1 MRKLLLTIGLFVTA
15 MLPATAF
22 CQTAKPDSMMHKDTI
37 QAAQTTPK
45 DSVPLLLTNRM
56 LKEVVVFGYRPPIKF
71 KLDFSSIDYQLERI
85 RPSDLNFNILG
96 FLGYLFKWIGKGKH
110 SETKA
115 ERTQRLLREYDL
127 TPPQLP
133 ATKKPSK

>member
-1 MRKLLLTIGLFVTA
+1 MRKLLLTISLF
-15 MLPATAF
+15 ATALHPTTAL
-22 CQTAKPDSMMHKDTI
+22 CQTTKPDSTMLKDTI
-37 QAAQTTPK
+37 QATKAAPK
-45 DSVPLLLTNRM
+45 DSVPLTLTNHM

-71 KLDFSSIDYQLERI
+71 KLDFSSVEYQLMSI

>member
-15 MLPATAF
+15 MLPTTAL
-22 CQTAKPDSMMHKDTI
+22 CQTAKPDSTMLKDTI
-37 QAAQTTPK
+37 QAVRATPK
-45 DSVPLLLTNRM
+45 DSIPLILTNRM
-56 LKEVVVFGYRPPIKF
+56 LKEVVVFGYRAPIKF
-71 KLDFSSIDYQLERI
+71 KLDLSSVDYQLERI

-96 FLGYLFKWIGKGKH
+96 FLGYLFKWIGKGQH
-110 SETKA
+110 RETKA

-133 ATKKPSK
+133 TTKKAAK

>member
-1 MRKLLLTIGLFVTA
+1 M
-15 MLPATAF
+15 
-22 CQTAKPDSMMHKDTI
+22 QKDTI
-37 QAAQTTPK
+37 QAVRTVPK
-45 DSVPLLLTNRM
+45 DSVPLILTNRM
-56 LKEVVVFGYRPPIKF
+56 LKEVVVYGYRAPIKF
-71 KLDFSSIDYQLERI
+71 KLDFSSVDYQLERI
-85 RPSDLNFNILG
+85 RPSDLNFNVLG

>member
-1 MRKLLLTIGLFVTA
+1 MRKLLLTISLF
-15 MLPATAF
+15 ATALHPTTAL
-22 CQTAKPDSMMHKDTI
+22 CQTAKPDSTMLKDTI
-37 QAAQTTPK
+37 QAVRTTPK
-45 DSVPLLLTNRM
+45 DSIPLILTNRM

-71 KLDFSSIDYQLERI
+71 KLDLSSVDYQLERI

>member
-1 MRKLLLTIGLFVTA
+1 MRKLLLTISLF
-15 MLPATAF
+15 ATALHPTTAL
-22 CQTAKPDSMMHKDTI
+22 CQTAKPDSTMLKDTI
-37 QAAQTTPK
+37 QATKAAPK
-45 DSVPLLLTNRM
+45 DSVPLILTNRM
-56 LKEVVVFGYRPPIKF
+56 LKEVVVFGYRAPIKF
-71 KLDFSSIDYQLERI
+71 KLDLSSVDYQLERI

-127 TPPQLP
+127 IPPQLP
-133 ATKKPSK
+133 TTKKAAK

>member
-1 MRKLLLTIGLFVTA
+1 MRKLLLTISLFASALHPTTA
-15 MLPATAF
+15 L
-22 CQTAKPDSMMHKDTI
+22 CQTAKPDSTMLKDTT
-37 QAAQTTPK
+37 QAVRTTPK
-45 DSVPLLLTNRM
+45 DSVPLVLTNRM

-71 KLDFSSIDYQLERI
+71 KLDFSSVEYQLMSI

-96 FLGYLFKWIGKGKH
+96 FLGCLFKWIGKGQH
-110 SETKA
+110 RETKA

-127 TPPQLP
+127 IPPQLP

>member
-1 MRKLLLTIGLFVTA
+1 MRKLLLTISLFVTA
-15 MLPATAF
+15 LLPTTAL
-22 CQTAKPDSMMHKDTI
+22 CQTAKPDSMMPKDTV

-45 DSVPLLLTNRM
+45 DSVPLKLTDRM

-71 KLDFSSIDYQLERI
+71 KLDFSSVEYQLMSI

-96 FLGYLFKWIGKGKH
+96 FLGYLFKWIGKGQH
-110 SETKA
+110 RETKA

-133 ATKKPSK
+133 TAKKAAK

>member
-1 MRKLLLTIGLFVTA
+1 MRKLLLTISLFVTA
-15 MLPATAF
+15 MLPTTAL
-22 CQTAKPDSMMHKDTI
+22 CQTAKPDSMMPKDTI

-45 DSVPLLLTNRM
+45 DSVPLKLTDRM

-71 KLDFSSIDYQLERI
+71 KLDFSSVEYQLMNI

-96 FLGYLFKWIGKGKH
+96 FLGYLFKWIGKGQH
-110 SETKA
+110 RETKA

-133 ATKKPSK
+133 TTKKPSK